1 MSLRGQE
8 RQHSTTATVPA
19 TPARRVGPAALGLR
33 QGRLEI
39 RQFLRSRESVVF
51 TMLFPVV
58 MIFIFASIFKGTL
71 GGGVSF
77 TQYFVT
83 GMIATG
89 LMTVGFQSLAIQIPI
104 ERDRGVLKRLR
115 GTPMPKWVYFAG
127 KVVMVAVIGVAETVL
142 LLAVA
147 ALFFDLT
154 LPDTAGRWLTFG
166 WVSALGITACTLCGI
181 AFSSLAR
188 TGRSAPATVTPVA
201 LVLQFISGVFFVFTD
216 LPAWMQ
222 QVASIF
228 PLKWMCQGL
237 RSVFLPTE
245 FGTQEPAGS
254 FELGRV
260 ALVLGLW
267 CVIGLVLCLFT
278 FRWTSKRDG

>member
-1 MSLRGQE
+1 M
-8 RQHSTTATVPA
+8 TTTVP
-19 TPARRVGPAALGLR
+19 PRRVGPLALGLR

-51 TMLFPVV
+51 TMLFPVL
-58 MIFIFASIFKGTL
+58 MIAIFASIFTWEIAP
-71 GGGVSF
+71 GVSF

-83 GMIATG
+83 GMIAAG
-89 LMTVGFQSLAIQIPI
+89 LLTVGFQSLAIQIPI

-127 KVVMVAVIGVAETVL
+127 KVVMVATIGVAETVL

-147 ALFFDLT
+147 VVFFDLT
-154 LPDTAGRWLTFG
+154 LPDTAGKWLTFG
-166 WVSALGITACTLCGI
+166 WVSVLGITACTLCGV

-188 TGRSAPATVTPVA
+188 TGRGAPAVVTPVA
-201 LVLQFISGVFFVFTD
+201 LVLQFTSGVFIVFTQ
-216 LPAWMQ
+216 LPGWMQ
-222 QVASIF
+222 QLAALF

-237 RSVFLPTE
+237 RSVFLPE
-245 FGTQEPAGS
+245 SFAGQEPGGS
-254 FELGRV
+254 WELGRV

-267 CVIGLVLCLFT
+267 CVIGLGLCLTT
-278 FRWTSKRDG
+278 FRWTTRRDG

>member
-1 MSLRGQE
+1 MSAITD
-8 RQHSTTATVPA
+8 SPPA
-19 TPARRVGPAALGLR
+19 AVRPGPRPGPASLGLR

-39 RQFLRSRESVVF
+39 KQFLRSRESVVF
-51 TMLFPVV
+51 TMLFPVI
-58 MIFIFASIFKGTL
+58 MILIFASIFDGEI
-71 GGGVSF
+71 GGGVKF

-104 ERDRGVLKRLR
+104 ERDRGILKRLR

-127 KVVMVAVIGVAETVL
+127 KVIMVAVIGVAETVL
-142 LLAVA
+142 LLTFAVA
-147 ALFFDLT
+147 LFDLN
-154 LPDTAGRWLTFG
+154 LPDTPQKWFTLI

-181 AFSSLAR
+181 AFSSLPR
-188 TGRSAPATVTPVA
+188 TGRGAPATVTPVA
-201 LVLQFISGVFFVFTD
+201 LILQFISGVFFVFTG

-222 QVASIF
+222 QLAAFF

-237 RSVFLPTE
+237 RSVFLPE
-245 FGTQEPAGS
+245 SFGTQEPGGS

-260 ALVLGLW
+260 ALILGLW
-267 CVIGLVLCLFT
+267 CVIGLVLCLST
-278 FRWTSKRDG
+278 FRWTTKRDS